1 MSKLIFLTPTDFAD
15 AKVAIV
21 ISKISAVAVVNG
33 KTIVFVEGTKEPISV
48 REDFAEV
55 TEKLKSSIE

>member
-15 AKVAIV
+15 AEVAIV

-33 KTIVFVEGTKEPISV
+33 KTIVFVEGTKEPVSV

-55 TEKLKSSIE
+55 TEKLKSLIK

>member
-15 AKVAIV
+15 AEVAVV

-33 KTIVFVEGTKEPISV
+33 KTIVFVEGTKDPISV

-55 TEKLKSSIE
+55 TEKLKSLIK

>member
-15 AKVAIV
+15 AEVAIV

-33 KTIVFVEGTKEPISV
+33 KTLVFVEGAKEPVSV

-55 TEKLKSSIE
+55 TEKLKSLIK

>member
-1 MSKLIFLTPTDFAD
+1 MSKLMFLTPTDFAD
-15 AKVAIV
+15 AEVAVV

-33 KTIVFVEGTKEPISV
+33 KTIVFVEGTNEPVSV

>member
-1 MSKLIFLTPTDFAD
+1 MSKLIFLTPADFAD
-15 AKVAIV
+15 ADVAIV

-33 KTIVFVEGTKEPISV
+33 KTIVFVEGTKDPISV

-55 TEKLKSSIE
+55 TEKLKSLIK

>member
-1 MSKLIFLTPTDFAD
+1 MSKLMFLTPTDFAD
-15 AKVAIV
+15 AEMAVV

-55 TEKLKSSIE
+55 TEKLKSLIK

>member
-1 MSKLIFLTPTDFAD
+1 MSKLMFLTPTDFAD
-15 AKVAIV
+15 AEVAIV

-33 KTIVFVEGTKEPISV
+33 KTIVFVEGTKEPVSV

-55 TEKLKSSIE
+55 TEKLKSLIK

>member
-1 MSKLIFLTPTDFAD
+1 MSKLMFLTPREFAD
-15 AKVAIV
+15 AEVAIV

-48 REDFAEV
+48 REDFAAV
-55 TEKLKSSIE
+55 TEKLKSLIK

>member
-1 MSKLIFLTPTDFAD
+1 MSKLMFLTPTDFAD
-15 AKVAIV
+15 AEVAVV

-33 KTIVFVEGTKEPISV
+33 KTIVFVEGTKEPVSV

-55 TEKLKSSIE
+55 TEKLKSLIK

>member
-15 AKVAIV
+15 AEVAVV

-33 KTIVFVEGTKEPISV
+33 KTIVFVGGTKEPISV

-55 TEKLKSSIE
+55 TEKLKELIK

>member
-1 MSKLIFLTPTDFAD
+1 MSKLIFLTPADFAD
-15 AKVAIV
+15 AEVAIV

-33 KTIVFVEGTKEPISV
+33 KTIVFVDGTKEPVSV

-55 TEKLKSSIE
+55 TEKPKSLIK

>member
-1 MSKLIFLTPTDFAD
+1 MSKLIFLTPADFAD
-15 AKVAIV
+15 AEVAIV

-33 KTIVFVEGTKEPISV
+33 KTIVFVDGTKEPVSV

-55 TEKLKSSIE
+55 TEKLKSLIK

>member
-15 AKVAIV
+15 AEVAVV

-33 KTIVFVEGTKEPISV
+33 KTIVFVEGTKEPVSV

-55 TEKLKSSIE
+55 TEKLKELIK

>member
-1 MSKLIFLTPTDFAD
+1 MSKLMFLTPTDFAD
-15 AKVAIV
+15 AEVAIV

-48 REDFAEV
+48 REDFTEV
-55 TEKLKSSIE
+55 TEKLKSLIK

>member
-15 AKVAIV
+15 AEVAVV

-33 KTIVFVEGTKEPISV
+33 KTIVFVEGTMEPISV

-55 TEKLKSSIE
+55 TEKLKSLIK